1 MQDQNKNFIPVET
14 HHLALDEYTYNM
26 LFNISIAIK
35 YLRNEPL
42 KVTDADIVATIEA
55 LFQTTSQRGLLKAWF
70 EKLDQQVLDTAE
82 RQK

>member
-1 MQDQNKNFIPVET
+1 MQDQNKNYIPIET
-14 HHLALDEYTYNM
+14 HHLSLDEYTYNM

-35 YLRNEPL
+35 YLRKQPL
-42 KVTDADIVATIEA
+42 QVTDADIVATIEA

-70 EKLDQQVLDTAE
+70 EKLDQQVLNTAE